1 MAEALAVPVALT
13 PVVVGRSPLIPFLEI
28 SLWQLDKRSY
38 LQVDISFAA
47 SAKTQTTVAIHT
59 ILPLATPKWFADFI
73 YMGPV
78 FMDTPAAPSGQDI
91 QQAELL
97 ANLKKQICPYAAVG
111 RCRYGVKCV
120 YSHGDLCE
128 ICGLWILHP
137 TDMVRRSEHIKLCIE
152 AHEKDMAIQHS
163 KDSKDIK
170 DVLCG
175 ICMEVVYERPNI
187 TKRSFGVMPNCKHC
201 YCLTCIQRW
210 TDAKQRGNRL
220 IKSCPE
226 CQIKSNPV
234 IPSEYWVVGKDEK
247 ETLMQKYKE
256 AMRNKSCQ
264 YFDEGSGKCPFG
276 DNCFYKHEY
285 PDVPLEE
292 PQPQQREDTLS
303 WCPAHLRNVMWE
315 IEKHQ
320 RENGNPFSED
330 DIINFMIS
338 EMFSEFL

>member
-13 PVVVGRSPLIPFLEI
+13 PVVVGRSPLIPYFIHGVCKDGNNYRYSQDL
-28 SLWQLDKRSY
+28 
-38 LQVDISFAA
+38 AA
-47 SAKTQTTVAIHT
+47 SRFKMVCRFYLH
-59 ILPLATPKWFADFI
+59 
-73 YMGPV
+73 GSS
-78 FMDTPAAPSGQDI
+78 PSGQDI
-91 QQAELL
+91 QEAELL

-152 AHEKDMAIQHS
+152 AHEKDMAIQRS
-163 KDSKDIK
+163 KDSKDSK

-210 TDAKQRGNRL
+210 TDAKQLGNRL

-256 AMRNKSCQ
+256 VMR
-264 YFDEGSGKCPFG
+264 
-276 DNCFYKHEY
+276 
-285 PDVPLEE
+285 
-292 PQPQQREDTLS
+292 
-303 WCPAHLRNVMWE
+303 
-315 IEKHQ
+315 
-320 RENGNPFSED
+320 
-330 DIINFMIS
+330 
-338 EMFSEFL
+338 